1 MNKNALIIFA
11 RNPELGKVKNR
22 LAKTIGKE
30 KALEIYNKLLSN
42 VYSETK
48 DLKCKKYLFLTERTD
63 SGLFNDTYIQK
74 IQTGAG
80 LGNKMLN
87 AIGKVLEDGNE
98 KVILT
103 GTDIPGLTS
112 EIIIEAFQKLSDH
125 DVVIGP
131 AKDGGYYLIGMK
143 EIMSPVFENMK
154 WSNDQVLNITL
165 DRISKM
171 GKSFYLLEELAD
183 IDTEEDLEEYNI
195 L

>member
-1 MNKNALIIFA
+1 MYNNALIIFA

-30 KALEIYNKLLSN
+30 KALEIYNRLLAN

-74 IQTGAG
+74 IQTGEG

-103 GTDIPGLTS
+103 GTDILGLTS

>member
-74 IQTGAG
+74 IQTGEG

-103 GTDIPGLTS
+103 GTDILGLTS

-171 GKSFYLLEELAD
+171 GKSFYLLEKLAD

>member
-74 IQTGAG
+74 IQTGEG

-103 GTDIPGLTS
+103 GTDILGLTS

>member
-74 IQTGAG
+74 IQTGEG

-103 GTDIPGLTS
+103 GTDILGLTS

-131 AKDGGYYLIGMK
+131 AKDGGYYLIGMN
-143 EIMSPVFENMK
+143 EIMNPVFENMK